1 MLKLP
6 WLLVTTLTRNEDN
19 TNSFMHGVWFKNC
32 GQPTIHKH
40 QRWTK
45 YMSPVYLF
53 KCTPMSLVTK
63 ATIHKDEQCWLYK
76 RPLYWFKCTPMYLPP
91 MPSRGSPIQNL
102 LWPNWNAELTA
113 SVNSAP
119 TRERG
124 FSHTIR
130 HGSQDTGEINFVVS
144 SITMYN
150 MWCMLWHNMLY

>member
-1 MLKLP
+1 MKITQIVSCMVFGSKTAANQP
-6 WLLVTTLTRNEDN
+6 Y
-19 TNSFMHGVWFKNC
+19 TNIKDEQN
-32 GQPTIHKH
+32 
-40 QRWTK
+40 
-45 YMSPVYLF
+45 MSPVYLF

-102 LWPNWNAELTA
+102 LWPNGKAELTA
-113 SVNSAP
+113 NVNSAP
-119 TRERG
+119 TREHG
-124 FSHTIR
+124 FSYTIR

>member
-1 MLKLP
+1 MV
-6 WLLVTTLTRNEDN
+6 LVTTLTRNEDN
-19 TNSFMHGVWFKNC
+19 TNRFMQGVWFKNC
-32 GQPTIHKH
+32 GQPTITQTSKMNKIYESSVLV
-40 QRWTK
+40 Q
-45 YMSPVYLF
+45 VY
-53 KCTPMSLVTK
+53 SNVLVTK

-150 MWCMLWHNMLY
+150 MWCILWHYMLY